1 MPCKCLYV
9 QGHNKYTTKVCLSID
24 QNTNFIE
31 RAHLDVRWTWS
42 SVIVYHIQ
50 YSFMKYKSIECNW
63 TENMSHTGC
72 TRCLVQLQVN
82 GNYAIASYW
91 KTTTTFGNTNRNLH
105 KRSTCAFATGCFS
118 YVWSHI
124 CHAAFI
130 VVSFRFSQLL
140 FVCAQLHVACNAF
153 VMISY
158 ATEATSPVPCL
169 CNVWRKICS
178 SRCICLWII
187 LIMPLIAACVVVL

>member
-1 MPCKCLYV
+1 MCVWCISY
-9 QGHNKYTTKVCLSID
+9 
-24 QNTNFIE
+24 
-31 RAHLDVRWTWS
+31 
-42 SVIVYHIQ
+42 SVFVHEIWEHRMQLNGEYEP
-50 YSFMKYKSIECNW
+50 YWM
-63 TENMSHTGC
+63 HT
-72 TRCLVQLQVN
+72 LPS
-82 GNYAIASYW
+82 AIASEW
-91 KTTTTFGNTNRNLH
+91 RQSIGKTTTTFGNTNRNLH

-124 CHAAFI
+124 YHAAFI

-158 ATEATSPVPCL
+158 ATEVTSTVLCL
-169 CNVWRKICS
+169 CNVWRKIFS
-178 SRCICLWII
+178 SHCICLWII